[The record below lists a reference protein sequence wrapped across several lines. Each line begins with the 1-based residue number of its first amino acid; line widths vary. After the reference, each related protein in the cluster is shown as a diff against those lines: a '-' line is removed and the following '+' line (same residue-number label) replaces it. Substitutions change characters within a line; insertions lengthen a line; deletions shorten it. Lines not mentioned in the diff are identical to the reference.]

1 MPEFVNPIEILN
13 QIPLRSTMI
22 AADFGCGSGGWT
34 VPLARKLE
42 DGQVFA
48 IDIQEEPL
56 SALESKAKLEGISNI
71 RKIVADVERR
81 IPQIP
86 DSSCN
91 LVLITDLLFQVD
103 NKEGVFKEAKRVLIP
118 GGRVLVVEWKPEA
131 PFAPKEGAPS
141 KEEVKEIAQ
150 NLGFQLEKEFK
161 AGDYHYGLI
170 FTKS

>member
-1 MPEFVNPIEILN
+1 MPEFVNPIQILE
-13 QIPLRSTMI
+13 QIPLRSTMT

-42 DGQVFA
+42 DGQVWA

-71 RKIVADVERR
+71 RKVVADVEKR

-103 NKEGVFKEAKRVLIP
+103 NKEGVFKEAKRVLMP
-118 GGRVLVVEWKPEA
+118 GGRVLVVEWKPEGL
-131 PFAPKEGAPS
+131 FAPKEGAPS
-141 KEEVKEIAQ
+141 KEKVKEMAQ
-150 NLGFQLEKEFK
+150 EVGFQLEKEFK
-161 AGDYHYGLI
+161 AGDYHFGLV
-170 FTKS
+170 FLKP

>member
-1 MPEFVNPIEILN
+1 MPEFVNPIQILE

-48 IDIQEEPL
+48 VDIQEEPL

-71 RKIVADVERR
+71 RKIVADVEKR
-81 IPQIP
+81 ILQIP

-141 KEEVKEIAQ
+141 KEKVKEIAQ
-150 NLGFQLEKEFK
+150 EVGFQLEKEFK
-161 AGDYHYGLI
+161 AGDYHFGLV
-170 FTKS
+170 FLKP

>member
-48 IDIQEEPL
+48 VDIQEEPL